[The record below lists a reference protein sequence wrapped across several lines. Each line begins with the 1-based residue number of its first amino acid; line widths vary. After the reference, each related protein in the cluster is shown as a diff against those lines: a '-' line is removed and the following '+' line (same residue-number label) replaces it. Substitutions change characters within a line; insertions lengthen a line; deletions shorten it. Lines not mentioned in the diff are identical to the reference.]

1 MGCWHRYYS
10 VTKKRRGDDTFYNV
24 HEIKKKKNYV
34 SYKMPD
40 TEGLSLYVCI
50 YMKCPVQ
57 VTP

>member
-1 MGCWHRYYS
+1 MIHSTTYM
-10 VTKKRRGDDTFYNV
+10 KL
-24 HEIKKKKNYV
+24 KKKKNYV